1 LHFAFERSSS
11 LARIPLVH
19 PDTVA
24 DELKPLVQQIKRERG
39 GRVLNLYRLLLNSPA
54 VAAGWLHIGTAVRM
68 ESSLSGDMRE
78 LAICRVAQISG
89 AEYEWQAH
97 APIAVKEGVS
107 QTQID
112 QLASWRSSDAFTG
125 KQRAV
130 LGYAEQVTRDFDA
143 DDATFASVREHFSDQ
158 EIMELTAT
166 IAFYNMVSRVLRSLR
181 VDPEQ
186 H

>member
-1 LHFAFERSSS
+1 VS
-11 LARIPLVH
+11 RIPLVDPEAV
-19 PDTVA
+19 PDS
-24 DELKPLVQQIKRERG
+24 LKPLVEQIKRERG
-39 GRVLNLYRLLLNSPA
+39 GRVLNLYKLLLNSPPI
-54 VAAGWLHIGTAVRM
+54 AAGWLHMGTAVRM

-107 QTQID
+107 QAQVD
-112 QLASWRSSDAFTG
+112 ELASWRSSGVYSNA
-125 KQRAV
+125 QRAV
-130 LGYAEQVTRDFDA
+130 MAYAEQVTREFDA
-143 DDATFASVREHFSDQ
+143 DDETFAAVREHFNDQ

-166 IAFYNMVSRVLRSLR
+166 IAFYNMVSRVLRLLR
-181 VDPEQ
+181 VDHET

>member
-1 LHFAFERSSS
+1 VS
-11 LARIPLVH
+11 RIPLVDPEAV
-19 PDTVA
+19 PDS
-24 DELKPLVQQIKRERG
+24 LMPLVEQIKRERG
-39 GRVLNLYRLLLNSPA
+39 GRVLNLYKLLLNSPPI
-54 VAAGWLHIGTAVRM
+54 AAGWLHMGTAVRM

-107 QTQID
+107 QAQVD
-112 QLASWRSSDAFTG
+112 QLANWQSSDVYSDA
-125 KQRAV
+125 QRAV
-130 LGYAEQVTRDFDA
+130 LAFAEQVTRELDA
-143 DDATFASVREHFSDQ
+143 DDETFAAVREHFNDQ

-166 IAFYNMVSRVLRSLR
+166 VGFYNMVSRVLRSLR
-181 VDPEQ
+181 VDHEA